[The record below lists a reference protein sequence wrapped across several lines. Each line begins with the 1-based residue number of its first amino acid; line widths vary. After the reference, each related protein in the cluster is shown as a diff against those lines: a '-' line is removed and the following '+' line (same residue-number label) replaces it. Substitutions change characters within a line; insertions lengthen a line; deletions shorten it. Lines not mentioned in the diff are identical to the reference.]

1 LAQAPTAILPCRVG
15 CLPLRDGVAV
25 LSGVMIPGMI
35 RQAGP
40 GPSPPEERQSQIYT
54 LLTTQG
60 TPRAQDPSA
69 WSEIGVLSLVP
80 VVIWCLASW
89 ALSYAGST
97 HLLAK
102 IQLFAFLPAAASA
115 FACERIRQL
124 RSLPAQLSCLK
135 EENEWFKGSNEE
147 LKKGIDLLRTE
158 NEETRTANQRLQSS
172 IEGLESVRSAIET
185 YASRHETDFGQVLA
199 DFQKSVSEQQQ
210 IQRRTLEIQRR
221 TRRLTE
227 AQWRALMLNLYT
239 QVEKHDKEQGL
250 NRKKFGMW
258 LSMLPIQSE
267 KLTVKT
273 FDTIDS
279 NRDGI
284 IDTKEMCA
292 WVPGAVKTLL
302 GVSEDE
308 SSEDEGA
315 EAAEA
320 DGYMPTFTGLFSS
333 RGQQSSGSAQRG
345 SSGGS
350 GISGRFQSSKQ
361 AMASAPSAASENSS
375 PDWKSVGTPTAGSKQ
390 RPGSKPPPPSRTQM
404 QSSGGEETARSARQ
418 LAAGAVAGS
427 ANRRSER
434 ELTVPRRASGSRP
447 SFNDS
452 YMQMLFGASTSTAA
466 TTPERNGG
474 GASSPEKMSPSS
486 RASLSP
492 TCFRAGVADGGRR

>member
-1 LAQAPTAILPCRVG
+1 
-15 CLPLRDGVAV
+15 
-25 LSGVMIPGMI
+25 MIPGMM
-35 RQAGP
+35 RQAVP
-40 GPSPPEERQSQIYT
+40 GPSPPEERPSQVYT

-60 TPRAQDPSA
+60 APRAQDPSA
-69 WSEIGVLSLVP
+69 WGEIGVLSLVP

-158 NEETRTANQRLQSS
+158 NEETRSANHRLQSS

-199 DFQKSVSEQQQ
+199 DFQRSVSEQQQ
-210 IQRRTLEIQRR
+210 IQRKTLEIQRR

-239 QVEKHDKEQGL
+239 QVEKQDKGQGL
-250 NRKKFGMW
+250 DRKQFGIW

-284 IDTKEMCA
+284 VDTKEMCA

-302 GVSEDE
+302 GVSDDE
-308 SSEDEGA
+308 SSSDDSA
-315 EAAEA
+315 DAAEA
-320 DGYMPTFTGLFSS
+320 DGYMPTFTGLFAG
-333 RGQQSSGSAQRG
+333 RGQPSSGSTLKG
-345 SSGGS
+345 SSTGTGAS
-350 GISGRFQSSKQ
+350 GKLQASKQ
-361 AMASAPSAASENSS
+361 AMATPTAASDDSS
-375 PDWKSVGTPTAGSKQ
+375 PDWKSTGSPAVGSKQ
-390 RPGSKPPPPSRTQM
+390 RPGSKPPPQGRTQTP
-404 QSSGGEETARSARQ
+404 STGGEETGRPVRQ
-418 LAAGAVAGS
+418 LAAGALAGS

-466 TTPERNGG
+466 TTPERNGS
-474 GASSPEKMSPSS
+474 SSPEKMSPSS

-492 TCFRAGVADGGRR
+492 TCFRVGVTDGGRR